1 MKYKDLRDFIAQLE
15 QNIASSELATAEDQ
29 LSALQAQT
37 PDDPQ
42 LVQYQRQL
50 AEAYLQRSQIVLQ
63 KGDVNAAATALSRAD
78 VRSAITALAK
88 IVREEM
94 LSGRT
99 VDLANLGSFKVVSNG
114 KRVETEKAVTAETLK
129 TPRIQFFPK
138 LEMRNQAKNVQHV
151 VIRESEAGSAKP
163 SPNPGD
169 LPEAPDSAL

>member
-1 MKYKDLRDFIAQLE
+1 MLYRACHIPVSYTHLDVYK
-15 QNIASSELATAEDQ
+15 
-29 LSALQAQT
+29 
-37 PDDPQ
+37 
-42 LVQYQRQL
+42 RQ
-50 AEAYLQRSQIVLQ
+50 
-63 KGDVNAAATALSRAD
+63 ALSRAD

-163 SPNPGD
+163 SPN
-169 LPEAPDSAL
+169 LSLIHI

>member
-1 MKYKDLRDFIAQLE
+1 MLLYNVKKEEMRIGKHKGKTMYYASPIAQDKITTKQLE
-15 QNIASSELATAEDQ
+15 D
-29 LSALQAQT
+29 
-37 PDDPQ
+37 
-42 LVQYQRQL
+42 R
-50 AEAYLQRSQIVLQ
+50 IV
-63 KGDVNAAATALSRAD
+63 NATALSRAD

-99 VDLANLGSFKVVSNG
+99 VDL
-114 KRVETEKAVTAETLK
+114 AVTAETLK

>member
-1 MKYKDLRDFIAQLE
+1 MLLYNVKKEEMRIGKHKGKTMYYDSPIAQDKITTKQLE
-15 QNIASSELATAEDQ
+15 D
-29 LSALQAQT
+29 
-37 PDDPQ
+37 
-42 LVQYQRQL
+42 R
-50 AEAYLQRSQIVLQ
+50 IV
-63 KGDVNAAATALSRAD
+63 NATALSRAD

-114 KRVETEKAVTAETLK
+114 KRVETEKAV
-129 TPRIQFFPK
+129 
-138 LEMRNQAKNVQHV
+138 QHV

>member
-1 MKYKDLRDFIAQLE
+1 MLLYNVKKEEMRIGKHKGKTMYYASPIAQDKITTKQLE
-15 QNIASSELATAEDQ
+15 D
-29 LSALQAQT
+29 
-37 PDDPQ
+37 
-42 LVQYQRQL
+42 R
-50 AEAYLQRSQIVLQ
+50 IV
-63 KGDVNAAATALSRAD
+63 NATALSRAD
-78 VRSAITALAK
+78 VRSAI
-88 IVREEM
+88 
-94 LSGRT
+94 SGRT